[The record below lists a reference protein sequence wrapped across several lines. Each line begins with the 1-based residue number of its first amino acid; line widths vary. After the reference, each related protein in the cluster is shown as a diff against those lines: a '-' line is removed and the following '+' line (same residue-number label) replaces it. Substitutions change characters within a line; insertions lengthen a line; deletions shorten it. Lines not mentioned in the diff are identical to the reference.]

1 MRSEDQLHALI
12 AEQAAEWYVAH
23 RDGVLAPSQRQAFM
37 RWLRASPM
45 HVAEYLSVASMAQ
58 DIGDAARQDA
68 TSWESLLREAGV
80 PDRVIPLGG
89 ITRSSAPGTRSRGGY
104 RTGTTR
110 THRASR
116 AARRPFVRWGAGI
129 AASVLM
135 AVALIGGLRWFV
147 SRPQVQGYATRH
159 GEQRSLQL
167 PDNTVVRLNSD
178 TAITVSFDRRRRRVE
193 ISRGQAYF
201 EVAKDPARPFDV
213 QVDGLLIKDIGTA
226 FDVYRQGADTTVT
239 VAEGQVQVWRALPAP
254 STDWPGLDRH
264 LPVSQGHAPILDLA
278 AGYQA
283 RIAASGAVESQGPVD
298 VQRATAWT
306 QGNIA
311 FENQSIA
318 AVAAEFNRY
327 NNQQISVDDPRIAT
341 LPISGTF
348 DAHDVYTFVAFLD
361 TLPGVKVEARGAR
374 IRIVAAAA
382 ARQHRK

>member
-1 MRSEDQLHALI
+1 
-12 AEQAAEWYVAH
+12 
-23 RDGVLAPSQRQAFM
+23 
-37 RWLRASPM
+37 
-45 HVAEYLSVASMAQ
+45 
-58 DIGDAARQDA
+58 
-68 TSWESLLREAGV
+68 
-80 PDRVIPLGG
+80 
-89 ITRSSAPGTRSRGGY
+89 
-104 RTGTTR
+104 
-110 THRASR
+110 
-116 AARRPFVRWGAGI
+116 
-129 AASVLM
+129 M